1 MMLFLHVIIGTIM
14 QAIDWS
20 NSVTIEEKYITLCIY
35 KTGSVYFAEDRIMS
49 CIKQGGVIRLTHEI
63 YDKSSY
69 DNNGYCILLNTNS
82 CHFQH
87 SYRYSDTR
95 ILDLIEDCYGQR
107 ECRPNIPQSYWD
119 YPYSLFQKTQNCSD
133 VEKHKIGI
141 KIFYKCTDEL
151 SIITESSKS
160 TKEYTE
166 VPSSDSGSSEGYTV
180 NSECKKIH
188 NYLSDY
194 INWNIFNKS
203 RDIRNQFMVLVHQ
216 TLSIR
221 TPRDLCYSVQHR
233 LGETL
238 SRYLNSLF
246 YNPRQLASSFLTN
259 SAPIKDLSFQAGESN
274 RFEPNFVM
282 QVAIDHWLGKCS
294 EP

>member
-1 MMLFLHVIIGTIM
+1 M

-166 VPSSDSGSSEGYTV
+166 VPSSDSGSSEGYTG
-180 NSECKKIH
+180 NRF
-188 NYLSDY
+188 LLY
-194 INWNIFNKS
+194 IVVA
-203 RDIRNQFMVLVHQ
+203 VLV
-216 TLSIR
+216 TIVL
-221 TPRDLCYSVQHR
+221 L
-233 LGETL
+233 
-238 SRYLNSLF
+238 
-246 YNPRQLASSFLTN
+246 
-259 SAPIKDLSFQAGESN
+259 
-274 RFEPNFVM
+274 
-282 QVAIDHWLGKCS
+282 VAIVIGVVLYKRKFKFSSRRSNPYVKYIS
-294 EP
+294 EQ